1 MDRLAAALFFV
12 LLYFQLT
19 ALSRSMTQNWATAS
33 YHGAKL
39 NSDDVSCL
47 NHFYRD
53 LRDGC
58 DRGADGRVIGASS
71 Y

>member
-39 NSDDVSCL
+39 NSDDGGLFES
-47 NHFYRD
+47 FYRD
-53 LRDGC
+53 LRDRC
-58 DRGADGRVIGASS
+58 DRGADGRVIDASS